1 MSYYDGLTPTYTF
14 RLQIERSDRTV
25 LDTAITTKA
34 SREEMIKAKKS
45 VRRLLDEYA
54 PLPPVLTPAPD
65 LLPTPEP
72 ELPAPPENMTD
83 LDLENLWL
91 ELADVP
97 FDDNDPDVDMTLAE
111 NWKWFSKGT
120 PREEIWRWFDER
132 HSKGVAFLLYGAQ
145 DPEPQGAP
153 EEAPAPAGGGGHIS
167 DKRPEGARG
176 LLRLYCREC
185 GNTFGTFLK
194 ERQSEITCR
203 CGHQI
208 DLTAPLAL
216 YRFTCP
222 YCQHEGWG
230 KTNSEDPEIEVQCK
244 CREMVTVRWNRD
256 AREYQN

>member
-14 RLQIERSDRTV
+14 RLQIERSDRTI

-65 LLPTPEP
+65 LPPTPEP
-72 ELPAPPENMTD
+72 ELPAPQENMTD

-120 PREEIWRWFDER
+120 PSEEIWRWFDER
-132 HSKGVAFLLYGAQ
+132 HSRGVAYLLGEET
-145 DPEPQGAP
+145 PEKTPT
-153 EEAPAPAGGGGHIS
+153 PAGGGQTS
-167 DKRPEGARG
+167 DKRSEGAKG

-230 KTNSEDPEIEVQCK
+230 KTNSEDPEITIRCK
-244 CREMVTVRWNRD
+244 CGGDVDLRWVPK
-256 AREYQN
+256 AKEYQN

>member
-65 LLPTPEP
+65 LP
-72 ELPAPPENMTD
+72 PAP
-83 LDLENLWL
+83 
-91 ELADVP
+91 
-97 FDDNDPDVDMTLAE
+97 
-111 NWKWFSKGT
+111 
-120 PREEIWRWFDER
+120 
-132 HSKGVAFLLYGAQ
+132 
-145 DPEPQGAP
+145 DPESEEKTGCEDGSYDCGTCPINGQCDRQSEAEEPDRP
-153 EEAPAPAGGGGHIS
+153 EKTPTPAGGGQTS

-222 YCQHEGWG
+222 YCQHECWG

>member
-14 RLQIERSDRTV
+14 RLQIERSDRTI

-65 LLPTPEP
+65 LPPTPEP
-72 ELPAPPENMTD
+72 DLPTPPENMTD

-120 PREEIWRWFDER
+120 PREEIWHWFDER
-132 HSKGVAFLLYGAQ
+132 HSKGVAFLLYRAQ

-153 EEAPAPAGGGGHIS
+153 EEAPVPAGGAH
-167 DKRPEGARG
+167 
-176 LLRLYCREC
+176 
-185 GNTFGTFLK
+185 FG
-194 ERQSEITCR
+194 
-203 CGHQI
+203 
-208 DLTAPLAL
+208 
-216 YRFTCP
+216 
-222 YCQHEGWG
+222 
-230 KTNSEDPEIEVQCK
+230 
-244 CREMVTVRWNRD
+244 
-256 AREYQN
+256 

>member
-65 LLPTPEP
+65 LP
-72 ELPAPPENMTD
+72 PAP
-83 LDLENLWL
+83 
-91 ELADVP
+91 
-97 FDDNDPDVDMTLAE
+97 
-111 NWKWFSKGT
+111 
-120 PREEIWRWFDER
+120 
-132 HSKGVAFLLYGAQ
+132 
-145 DPEPQGAP
+145 DPESEEKTGCEDGSYDRP
-153 EEAPAPAGGGGHIS
+153 EKTPTPAGGGQTS

>member
-1 MSYYDGLTPTYTF
+1 MSLFDGLTPTYIF
-14 RLQIERSDRTV
+14 RIQIELEGKMV
-25 LDTAITTKA
+25 LDTSITTKD
-34 SREEMIKAKKS
+34 SREDLIKTKKT

-54 PLPPVLTPAPD
+54 PLPPVLTPAPEEIP
-65 LLPTPEP
+65 PTPEP
-72 ELPAPPENMTD
+72 DFGSEEKTGCEDGSYDCGTCTINGQCD
-83 LDLENLWL
+83 RQRES
-91 ELADVP
+91 E
-97 FDDNDPDVDMTLAE
+97 AE
-111 NWKWFSKGT
+111 
-120 PREEIWRWFDER
+120 E
-132 HSKGVAFLLYGAQ
+132 
-145 DPEPQGAP
+145 P
-153 EEAPAPAGGGGHIS
+153 EEAPAPAGGGQTS

-203 CGHQI
+203 CGHHI